1 MALQIEKL
9 TVPLETTADGTVKVR
24 GTRIPL
30 DTIVI
35 AFQLGS
41 TPQDIA
47 RQYSPLN
54 LADIYAV
61 LAYYLQH
68 KDDVDQYLRER
79 EAEAERVRAEIEA
92 RWPREGVRERLMAR
106 RKDRATSSDAPT
118 SG

>member
-47 RQYSPLN
+47 RQYSPLD

-61 LAYYLQH
+61 LAYYLQNQ
-68 KDDVDQYLRER
+68 DEVDRYLRER
-79 EAEAERVRAEIEA
+79 ELQAERVRAENEA
-92 RWPREGVRERLMAR
+92 RWPRDGIRERLMAR
-106 RKDRATSSDAPT
+106 RKHRVASSDAAT

>member
-1 MALQIEKL
+1 MLSFNSS
-9 TVPLETTADGTVKVR
+9 R

-47 RQYSPLN
+47 RQYSPLD
-54 LADIYAV
+54 LADIYVV

-68 KDDVDQYLRER
+68 QDEVEGYLRER
-79 EAEAERVRAEIEA
+79 EFQAERVRAENEA
-92 RWPREGVRERLMAR
+92 RWSRDGVRERLMAR
-106 RKDRATSSDAPT
+106 RKRGVPSSDAAT
-118 SG
+118 SD

>member
-79 EAEAERVRAEIEA
+79 EAEADSIPVVPDVGATELST
-92 RWPREGVRERLMAR
+92 WSAR
-106 RKDRATSSDAPT
+106 R
-118 SG
+118 